1 MKKVLFATTA
11 LVLAASAASAEVAV
25 SGTARMG
32 IVDNGLGATFSSRAR
47 VAFALSGETDGGLGF
62 GAGFRADQAANAN
75 TGTEG
80 TVFISGAF
88 GKIEMGDVVSAPEAL
103 FGDLAAVGYTGIND
117 YTDIPYLT
125 GDDSDEESILYTYT
139 AGAASVAVG
148 LDDGR
153 DDVGVDANSAN
164 SIAAAYA
171 IGNYTVGLGYE
182 NADNNGANAPTEQTE
197 LAATATFGETAVKA
211 YYADIANDATF
222 DSSAGLSVASKFGA
236 TGVTAFYRQDSGLVA
251 ADDAEYYG
259 IGASYDLGGGATL
272 AGGIVD
278 GDDTTA
284 AFDSGAKMDLGVK
297 FKF

>member
-32 IVDNGLGATFSSRAR
+32 IVDNGDGAFFSSRAR
-47 VAFALSGETDGGLGF
+47 VEFALSGETDGGLGF
-62 GAGFRADQAANAN
+62 GAGFRADQAVNAE

-88 GKIEMGDVVSAPEAL
+88 GKIAMGDVVSAPEAL

-125 GDDSDEESILYTYT
+125 GDDAGEESILYTYT

-153 DDVGVDANSAN
+153 TDAGVDADSAN

-211 YYADIANDATF
+211 YYADIANHAKL

-278 GDDTTA
+278 GDSTTFA
-284 AFDSGAKMDLGVK
+284 NGSQMDLGVK

>member
-25 SGTARMG
+25 SGDARMG
-32 IVDNGLGATFSSRAR
+32 IVDNGDGAFFSSRAR
-47 VAFALSGETDGGLGF
+47 VEFALSGETDGGLGF
-62 GAGFRADQAANAN
+62 GANFRADQAFAADIGYN
-75 TGTEG
+75 G

-125 GDDSDEESILYTYT
+125 GDDAGEESILYTYT

-153 DDVGVDANSAN
+153 TDAGVDANSAN

-211 YYADIANDATF
+211 YYADIANHATL

-278 GDDTTA
+278 GDSTTFA
-284 AFDSGAKMDLGVK
+284 NGSKMDLGVK

>member
-11 LVLAASAASAEVAV
+11 LVMAASAAAAEVAV

-32 IVDNGLGATFSSRAR
+32 IVDNGFGATFSSRAR
-47 VAFALSGETDGGLGF
+47 VEFALSGETDGGLGF
-62 GAGFRADQAANAN
+62 GAGFRADQAANAE

-125 GDDSDEESILYTYT
+125 GDDSFEESILYTYT

-153 DDVGVDANSAN
+153 DDAGVDANSAN

-211 YYADIANDATF
+211 YYADIANDAL

-278 GDDTTA
+278 GDSTTFA
-284 AFDSGAKMDLGVK
+284 NGSKMDLGVK